1 MTVLKADMLS
11 QQYKI
16 NRGEGNLREA
26 ILCMLNALTAVIY
39 VL

>member
-1 MTVLKADMLS
+1 MAVLKADMLS

-26 ILCMLNALTAVIY
+26 ILYTVFPGP
-39 VL
+39 